1 MKVAKVTDLKE
12 NEMKEVSVNGKSILL
27 INSGGNF
34 YAIDSRCSHMH
45 LPLAKGKIDGNVITC
60 AYHGS
65 QFNITDGSV
74 VHGPAKVSLKTY
86 EVRVEGDDIVI
97 EA

>member
-12 NEMKEVSVNGKSILL
+12 NEMKEVSVNDNSILL
-27 INSGGNF
+27 INSGGKF

-45 LPLAKGKIDGNVITC
+45 LPLAKGKIDGNIITC
-60 AYHGS
+60 PYHGS

-74 VHGPAKVSLKTY
+74 VHGPAKVALKTY
-86 EVRVEGDDIVI
+86 QVKVEGDNI
-97 EA
+97 EIEV